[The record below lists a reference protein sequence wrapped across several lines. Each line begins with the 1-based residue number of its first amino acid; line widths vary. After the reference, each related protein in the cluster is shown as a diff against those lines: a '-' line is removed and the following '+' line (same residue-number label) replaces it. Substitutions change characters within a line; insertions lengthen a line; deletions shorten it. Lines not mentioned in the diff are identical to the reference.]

1 MAQYSSTNIVTK
13 KQIIAY
19 EFFSG
24 IGGFHTA
31 LKQSCNGHVVKAFEI
46 SPKCTKVYQKNFP
59 STTIVKKTIDSLKLD
74 DLTLQDPI
82 HESLFFWFLSPP
94 CQPFTRSRRSVD
106 NNVDDNDTRTKG
118 FIHLIENLL
127 TKICNSKNIKHRKP
141 DIIFI
146 ENVVGY
152 EKSRTRA
159 RILKI
164 LVEKLGYK
172 SINEYILDSQE
183 DFGIPNQ
190 RPRYYG
196 VYSSCN
202 NNNNFNLDDK
212 NGDTKQ
218 YFNTFDKESSN
229 ECKNPT
235 QKQSVTF
242 NKVLKTKLSQY
253 LENNSDITFDEI
265 PQEVMLKAI
274 QNHIRYDISLVTD
287 NTSACLSKGYGKFP
301 RGYGPLLL
309 YKVDKNLSNDDTS
322 MNSFIKDDMTNSLK
336 YELKLNVKQ
345 DLTHMSCTNNS
356 SNNSNKNNSNACRR
370 DYFLVWRTGMRLR
383 YLTPRE
389 CLRLLYFPEDF
400 SFPNEL
406 STREKLSLCGNS
418 LNVKVVEEILKKTLK
433 SLEVY
438 E

>member
-1 MAQYSSTNIVTK
+1 MAQFSSTNIVPT

-31 LKQSCNGHVVKAFEI
+31 LKQSCNGHVLKAFEI
-46 SPKCTKVYQKNFP
+46 NPKCTKVYQKNFP

-74 DLTLQDPI
+74 DLTLEGAV
-82 HESLFFWFLSPP
+82 HESLFFWLLSPP

-127 TKICNSKNIKHRKP
+127 SKICSSKNIKHRKP
-141 DIIFI
+141 DVIFI
-146 ENVVGY
+146 ENVVGF
-152 EKSRTRA
+152 ENSRTRA

-164 LVEKLGYK
+164 LVEKLGYQ

-196 VYSSCN
+196 VYSSCDNNNN
-202 NNNNFNLDDK
+202 NNNNFHFDNK
-212 NGDTKQ
+212 NGGTKQ
-218 YFNTFDKESSN
+218 YINSCRKNSN
-229 ECKNPT
+229 DECNDTT

-274 QNHIRYDISLVTD
+274 QNHVRYDISLVTD

-309 YKVDKNLSNDDTS
+309 YKIDENLCNDDTN
-322 MNSFIKDDMTNSLK
+322 MNSFKHDMTNSLK

-345 DLTHMSCTNNS
+345 DLAHMNCTNNS
-356 SNNSNKNNSNACRR
+356 SNNSNINNCNARRR

-433 SLEVY
+433 SL
-438 E
+438 